1 MKSKKPLVDR
11 ARETP
16 PEYGSQ
22 RTLSATEA
30 SRNFSEVMN
39 RVKYRGES
47 FIIERGGERICEVRP
62 VAPARFTGADLVAL
76 LRSLPAVD
84 ENYLE
89 VVEETTRSQKRLPKS
104 KWER

>member
-1 MKSKKPLVDR
+1 MTSKKGLVDR
-11 ARETP
+11 VRETP

-47 FIIERGGERICEVRP
+47 FIVERGGERICEVRP
-62 VAPARFTGADLVAL
+62 AAPPRFTGADLVAL

-84 ENYLE
+84 EDYLD
-89 VVEETTRSQKRLPKS
+89 VVEELTRSQKRLPKS

>member
-1 MKSKKPLVDR
+1 MKTKKRLVDR
-11 ARETP
+11 VRETP

-62 VAPARFTGADLVAL
+62 AAAREVYRRGFGRASTLAPR
-76 LRSLPAVD
+76 R
-84 ENYLE
+84 
-89 VVEETTRSQKRLPKS
+89 R
-104 KWER
+104 

>member
-1 MKSKKPLVDR
+1 MKSREGLVDR
-11 ARETP
+11 VRETP

-47 FIIERGGERICEVRP
+47 FIVERGGERICEVRP
-62 VAPARFTGADLVAL
+62 TSPARFTGADLVAL
-76 LRSLPAVD
+76 LRSLSAVD
-84 ENYLE
+84 EDYLD
-89 VVEETTRSQKRLPKS
+89 VVEELTRSQKKLPKS

>member
-1 MKSKKPLVDR
+1 MIHNKLVDR
-11 ARETP
+11 VRETAS
-16 PEYGSQ
+16 EYGSQQ

-30 SRNFSEVMN
+30 SRNFSEIMN

-62 VAPARFTGADLVAL
+62 AAPTRFTGADLIAL
-76 LRSLPAVD
+76 LRSVPSVD
-84 ENYLE
+84 DDYLG
-89 VVEETTRSQKRLPKS
+89 VVEELTGSQKKLPKS

>member
-1 MKSKKPLVDR
+1 MKSKKRVVDR
-11 ARETP
+11 VQATP
-16 PEYGSQ
+16 PEYGPQ

-47 FIIERGGERICEVRP
+47 FIIERGGKRICEVRP
-62 VAPARFTGADLVAL
+62 ASPARFTGADLVAL

-84 ENYLE
+84 EDYLD
-89 VVEETTRSQKRLPKS
+89 VVEELTRSQKKLPQS